1 MKVSIIVW
9 IWLILSSSISPAQEQ
24 DTAEVKNPKKLKF
37 AIYPA
42 ASYAPET
49 SFNFGAIAFFV
60 LNNQQQ
66 QSENYRPTSF
76 SPYIVYS
83 LRNQLEANIDFDIFF
98 KNGINLNLT
107 TRYFNF
113 PDYFYGTGNATLA
126 ENQETFTNNA
136 LYLEGSALK
145 PLNSEFFI
153 GVNFDFR
160 YDELVDFEEDG
171 ELIDTDLTGAKG
183 GFISGIGPSIR
194 LDSRDNVLYPSKG
207 NFIEVSGIFY
217 PDFASEYAF
226 SIYSFDFRKYISLGN
241 EKNILAMQLL
251 SRFSSGK
258 VPFYKLPKL
267 GGSRRLRGISHANR
281 YIDNNVFY
289 MQAEY
294 RRELFWRFG
303 GVLFAGFGDVAH
315 QINDYSI
322 NDMKVAL
329 GFGGRFRA
337 IKGEK
342 LNARIDIGFTLGNE
356 SAIYFLVRE
365 SF

>member
-1 MKVSIIVW
+1 MLKNQV
-9 IWLILSSSISPAQEQ
+9 LILILFGSNVLHAQEDSLQ
-24 DTAEVKNPKKLKF
+24 ENEAKKLKF

-42 ASYAPET
+42 ASYTPET
-49 SFNFGAIAFFV
+49 SLSLGAVAFFV
-60 LNNQQQ
+60 INNEQASE
-66 QSENYRPTSF
+66 SENYRPTNF

-83 LRNQLEANIDFDIFF
+83 LRNQLEANVDFDIFL
-98 KNGINLNLT
+98 KNGTNLNLT

-113 PDYFYGTGNATLA
+113 PDYFYGTGNATAA

-136 LYLEGSALK
+136 LFFEGSAMK
-145 PLNSEFFI
+145 PLNQSLFLGF
-153 GVNFDFR
+153 NFDIR
-160 YDELVDFEEDG
+160 YDELVDFEEEG
-171 ELIDTDLTGAKG
+171 MLIDSDLTGVDG

-194 LDSRDNVLYPSKG
+194 MDSRDNVLYPSKG
-207 NFIEVSGIFY
+207 NYFDVSAIFY
-217 PDFASEYAF
+217 PDFSSKYAF
-226 SIYSFDFRKYISLGN
+226 SIYSFDFRKYMSLGN

-251 SRFSSGK
+251 TRFSSGD

-303 GVLFAGFGDVAH
+303 GVLFAGFGDVAN
-315 QINDYSI
+315 QVSDYNL
-322 NDMKVAL
+322 NDMKVVIGL
-329 GFGGRFRA
+329 GGRFRA

-342 LNARIDIGFTLGNE
+342 LNARIDLGFTIGNE

>member
-1 MKVSIIVW
+1 MREKSL
-9 IWLILSSSISPAQEQ
+9 LILFLWIGSLAYAQE
-24 DTAEVKNPKKLKF
+24 DTISNEQQKNLKF

-42 ASYAPET
+42 ASYTPET
-49 SFNFGAIAFFV
+49 SLSLGAVAFFV
-60 LNNQQQ
+60 INKEQQNA
-66 QSENYRPTSF
+66 ENYRPTNF

-83 LRNQLEANIDFDIFF
+83 LRNQLEANVDFDIFF
-98 KNGINLNLT
+98 KNGTNLNLT
-107 TRYFNF
+107 ARYFNF
-113 PDYFYGTGNATLA
+113 PDYFYGTGNITRI
-126 ENQETFTNNA
+126 EDEETFTNNA

-145 PLNSEFFI
+145 PLNQSLFL
-153 GVNFDFR
+153 GVNFDIR
-160 YDELVDFEEDG
+160 YDELVDFQEDG
-171 ELIDTDLTGAKG
+171 ALIDTDLTGVKG

-207 NFIEVSGIFY
+207 NYFDISAIFY
-217 PDFASEYAF
+217 PDFSSEYTF
-226 SIYSFDFRKYISLGN
+226 SIFSFDFRKYLSLGN

-251 SRFSSGK
+251 TRFSSGE

-303 GVLFAGFGDVAH
+303 GVLFAGFGDVAN
-315 QINDYSI
+315 QVGDYAFD
-322 NDMKVAL
+322 DMKVVFGL
-329 GFGGRFRA
+329 GGRFRA

-342 LNARIDIGFTLGNE
+342 LNARIDLGFTLGKE
-356 SAIYFLVRE
+356 SGIYFLVRE